1 MTSAVDLWR
10 IPTARPAPEI
20 SSLRALLTP
29 AERARADAF
38 RFAPD
43 QARYA
48 VFRGALRQV
57 LGRYLNMAPERV
69 ALSVGPHGKPR
80 LPGDALHFNL
90 THSGP
95 GAVLAV
101 AADGPIGVDIEVARS
116 ASLAGRLAPRV
127 LSDAEHAAYDA
138 LPAGGRPMAFLR
150 AWTCKEAYVKA
161 TGEGLS
167 FPLPRIT
174 VALSGPARLLEVERR
189 NEEPARWALHDLT
202 VGLDVAGGWDV
213 AGALAAPPGATLC
226 WFDHQAEMAL
236 GGAR

>member
-1 MTSAVDLWR
+1 MTSAIDLWR
-10 IPTARPAPEI
+10 IPAARLAPEI
-20 SSLRALLTP
+20 ASLRALLTP

-57 LGRYLNMAPERV
+57 LGRHLNMAPERV
-69 ALSVGPHGKPR
+69 ALSVGPHGKPQ

-101 AADGPIGVDIEVARS
+101 ATDGPIGVDIEVARS
-116 ASLAGRLAPRV
+116 ARLAARLAPRV
-127 LSDAEHAAYDA
+127 LSDAESAAYDA
-138 LPAGGRPMAFLR
+138 LPPIARATAFLR

-174 VALSGPARLLEVERR
+174 VALCGPARLLQVEGR
-189 NEEPARWALHDLT
+189 EDEPARWALHDLT
-202 VGLDVAGGWDV
+202 VGWDV
-213 AGALAAPPGATLC
+213 AGALAAPTGATLR
-226 WFDHQAEMAL
+226 WFDHQADMAL
-236 GGAR
+236 GGAL